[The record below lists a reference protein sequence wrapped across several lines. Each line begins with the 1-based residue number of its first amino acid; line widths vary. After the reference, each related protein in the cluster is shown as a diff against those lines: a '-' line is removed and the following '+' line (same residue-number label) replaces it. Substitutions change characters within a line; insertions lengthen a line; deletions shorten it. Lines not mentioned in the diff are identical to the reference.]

1 MKDLKENIKKNNMK
15 KLVLSAVLGMFCY
28 CTNKAMDPN
37 VEVPKPEEK
46 KIKEIDNILI
56 NMLIAQNNILRFK
69 KIIENVGG
77 KIYSTIKEDDG
88 TVKKG
93 KVLEFIKNQFT
104 NKDKEQKSF
113 DDDIK
118 KIEQYFHLEG
128 KNDDYECT
136 KNNLT
141 EIFWGEVEEKNDIL
155 IEDGI
160 NIGNYFNKIIDTE
173 NKTSEAF
180 KKYYE
185 AKKEENKEAQDEEI
199 LKEIMKDCCGDE
211 KKGYDI
217 VTNFLLNLG
226 KLCKKNNIKN
236 NEGKT
241 FAAIKRRITLS
252 SNTAKEEED
261 FISFLK
267 QKIGIEEK
275 KEEEKKEEEKENK
288 EQKNEPKKEKEG
300 CPCCN
305 CQKNRLK
312 KKENPKGDLG
322 RKSEEKKLEGEGG
335 AQESDKSI
343 K

>member
-1 MKDLKENIKKNNMK
+1 MKDLKANIQKNNIK
-15 KLVLSAVLGMFCY
+15 KLVLSAVLSMFCY
-28 CTNKAMDPN
+28 CTNNAMKNKVKTNEYINDVLIYMFLGQQN
-37 VEVPKPEEK
+37 ILVSKETINKHK
-46 KIKEIDNILI
+46 KSIYFKIKE
-56 NMLIAQNNILRFK
+56 
-69 KIIENVGG
+69 E
-77 KIYSTIKEDDG
+77 DG

-93 KVLEFIKNQFT
+93 RVLEFIKNRFT
-104 NKDKEQKSF
+104 NKEQEQEGF

-118 KIEQYFHLEG
+118 KIEQYFHLEEI
-128 KNDDYECT
+128 KNDNDEC
-136 KNNLT
+136 NEGNLT
-141 EIFWGEVEEKNDIL
+141 EIFWSKEGEVGEIEKEDENDIKTYFDT
-155 IEDGI
+155 II
-160 NIGNYFNKIIDTE
+160 NAEKQTN
-173 NKTSEAF
+173 EAF
-180 KKYYE
+180 KKYYKM
-185 AKKEENKEAQDEEI
+185 KKTKNQETQDEEI
-199 LKEIMKDCCGDE
+199 LKEIMKDCCGNE

-275 KEEEKKEEEKENK
+275 KEEEKKNE

-322 RKSEEKKLEGEGG
+322 RKSKEKKLEGEGG